1 MITWALTLLF
11 SVASG
16 LIIYHHFGYPVLL
29 RWYAGRHPLPE
40 SKVPS
45 RGYQASQTDLH
56 YPSITILV
64 PAYNE
69 QRWIAEKIRN
79 LSALDYPRDKLRI
92 VIACDGCQDKTAEI
106 AQETIQEAICA
117 DTLFEIHI
125 YPQNRGKVAVINQLM
140 NMVDSD
146 ITALSDVSALIS
158 IDAMLIAAQHFTDAQ
173 VGVVNATYQGLPN
186 ASNEEKAYWQY
197 QNQIKLHES
206 SFGSTLGSH
215 GALYLFR
222 TSLFTPL
229 PANTINDDF
238 ILPMRIVE
246 QGYQARY
253 DLNMLAIEME
263 PTGQPEDFRR
273 RLRISAGNMQQAI
286 TLFRLFSPKHGK
298 VAFAFLSGKGLRL
311 LTPYLMLTCLISSA
325 LLAIHNPLFVVL
337 LGGQISLYLIA
348 TCSHWMPEQRQPS
361 LLRWLHYLVFGHI
374 ANFIGGL
381 RYLCGYEK
389 GRWIKVNH

>member
-1 MITWALTLLF
+1 MITLALTVLF
-11 SVASG
+11 FLASG
-16 LIIYHHFGYPVLL
+16 LIMYHHFGYPLLL
-29 RWYAGRHPLPE
+29 RWYASRHPLPT
-40 SKVPS
+40 SQAPT
-45 RGYQASQTDLH
+45 RGYQVSQIDEH

-92 VIACDGCQDKTAEI
+92 VIACDGCQDNTAEI

-117 DTLFEIHI
+117 DTLFEVHV
-125 YPQNRGKVAVINQLM
+125 YPNNQGKVAIINQLM
-140 NMVDSD
+140 DMVHSD
-146 ITALSDVSALIS
+146 LTALSDVSALIS
-158 IDAMLIAAQHFTDAQ
+158 VDALLIAAQHFAQ
-173 VGVVNATYQGLPN
+173 PSIGVVNATYQGLPN
-186 ASNEEKAYWQY
+186 ASQEEKAYWHY
-197 QNQIKLHES
+197 QTQIKLHES
-206 SFGSTLGSH
+206 SLGSTLGSH

-238 ILPMRIVE
+238 ILPMRIIE

-263 PTGQPEDFRR
+263 PTAQAEDFRR

-298 VAFAFLSGKGLRL
+298 IAFAFLSGKGLRL
-311 LTPYLMLTCLISSA
+311 LTPYLMLTCLVSSA
-325 LLAIHNPLFVVL
+325 LLALHNPLFVVL
-337 LGGQISLYLIA
+337 LAAQLSVYLIA
-348 TCSHWMPEQRQPS
+348 TCSHWIPIEHQPN
-361 LLRWLHYLVFGHI
+361 LLRGLHYLVFGHI

-389 GRWIKVNH
+389 NRWVKVNH